1 MQKDYSMKKTLIL
14 FIITALLIIAGA
26 MAYQAYTHGA
36 FKDAHGSTPIPEPDV
51 ESH

>member
-1 MQKDYSMKKTLIL
+1 MKKPLML

-36 FKDAHGSTPIPEPDV
+36 FKGAHGVDAAPEPDV
-51 ESH
+51 EAH